1 MTLYLESNLPSL
13 CSVQL
18 SSLRELAERLRK
30 QLSREKGTHV
40 QKRLKV
46 LLQRRGRIKELSIK
60 RREELK
66 LSRML
71 CIFKRDVGEVNNQT
85 FHLCDNTVKDL

>member
-1 MTLYLESNLPSL
+1 MTLLLESNPPSF

-18 SSLRELAERLRK
+18 SSLKELAERLKK
-30 QLSREKGTHV
+30 QLSREKGAHV
-40 QKRLKV
+40 KNRLKV
-46 LLQRRGRIKELSIK
+46 LLQRRDRIKELSIK

-71 CIFKRDVGEVNNQT
+71 CIFKRDVDQVSNQT
-85 FHLCDNTVKDL
+85 FPLCDNTVKDL